1 MKRSLTNPRL
11 SAWAVVLS
19 LVFASLT
26 SAADKLPAEKAGTIG
41 EPTGKIAF
49 IRDKNIWMMDARG
62 GNQMKVCEAANADGR
77 LSWSP
82 DGREILF
89 TRSGRVSLNGP
100 NMLGGNH
107 KVYDIFKALVDS
119 AETGATW
126 FWYQLTDNMGSRD
139 PEWSA
144 DGETVLF
151 YRDMNANYVNA
162 ELPNYQ
168 ICTMDPLGN
177 NTKVLRKDWQNMGE
191 YFISPSRSADGDIAF
206 VHFVTTQPA
215 VDRPGGFKSVGLAK
229 LNENDFM
236 VSLEEVSKQSSRNT
250 NAVAPSWSPDGKWI
264 AYISNKLTDP
274 GIFIASADFSEKYLV
289 FAPPPA
295 TSMYTMAPSFSPDS
309 KWLTFATTDGSIWIC
324 DITGNGAKRLTGPG
338 LDLAPSWSKGPVK

>member
-1 MKRSLTNPRL
+1 MKRLLINPRL
-11 SAWAVVLS
+11 AVWLFAFAFA
-19 LVFASLT
+19 FASFTL
-26 SAADKLPAEKAGTIG
+26 AAEKMPAEKAGTIG

-62 GNQMKVCEAANADGR
+62 AGQMKVCEANNADGR

-89 TRSGRVSLNGP
+89 TRSGRVNLNGP
-100 NMLGGNH
+100 NMLGGSH

-119 AETGATW
+119 AEAGATY

-144 DGETVLF
+144 DGETVVF
-151 YRDMNANYVNA
+151 YKDMNANLVNA

-168 ICTMDPLGN
+168 VCTMSPQGEDVE
-177 NTKVLRKDWQNMGE
+177 VLRKDWQNMSE
-191 YFISPSRSADGDIAF
+191 YFIAPTRNADGEIAF
-206 VHFVTTQPA
+206 VHFVATKPEM
-215 VDRPGGFKSVGLAK
+215 DRPGGFKSVGIAK
-229 LNENDFM
+229 AHEDSFM
-236 VSLEEVSKQSSRNT
+236 VALDDVMKQSSS
-250 NAVAPSWSPDGKWI
+250 NANLVAPSWSPDGQWI
-264 AYISNKLTDP
+264 ACVSNKMTEP
-274 GIFIASADFSEKYLV
+274 GIFIISADFSEKYLV
-289 FAPPPA
+289 FTPPPA

-324 DITGNGAKRLTGPG
+324 DITGNNAKRLTGPG
-338 LDLAPSWSKGPVK
+338 LDLAPSWSKGPVE